1 MHALAVCFEMGM
13 YVAMIDKACSGFRVR
28 VTVLSFGANLKPG
41 TTMVTD
47 SKTFNSS
54 TIRKFIF
61 EVTIV
66 GGYSI
71 TREILLINIAPGRR
85 SIIHPSNPAHV
96 AAHSSKA
103 TRVRYGRTQ
112 IETTHILTK

>member
-1 MHALAVCFEMGM
+1 
-13 YVAMIDKACSGFRVR
+13 
-28 VTVLSFGANLKPG
+28 
-41 TTMVTD
+41 MVTD

-61 EVTIV
+61 EVKII
-66 GGYSI
+66 GSYST

-96 AAHSSKA
+96 VAHSSKA

-112 IETTHILTK
+112 KETTHILTK